1 MVSSLKLVFEPFKR
15 GIRCF
20 KRGSQSCHSSAGQ
33 WCGQGGWRD
42 GEEVFS
48 SGKFFFVFCVGICIL
63 QEGISGCGSLAL
75 APPWHE
81 QLFKRGIQSGAGGRE
96 DLRRKNETGC
106 WAGLGIPLLPLCH
119 SLAYPPTLL

>member
-1 MVSSLKLVFEPFKR
+1 MAAYFFGVVSSLKLVFEPFKR

-33 WCGQGGWRD
+33 WCGQGG
-42 GEEVFS
+42 GEMVKRFFS

-63 QEGISGCGSLAL
+63 REGISGCGSLAL

-81 QLFKRGIQSGAGGRE
+81 QLFKRGIQSGAGGR
-96 DLRRKNETGC
+96 
-106 WAGLGIPLLPLCH
+106 AGG
-119 SLAYPPTLL
+119 S